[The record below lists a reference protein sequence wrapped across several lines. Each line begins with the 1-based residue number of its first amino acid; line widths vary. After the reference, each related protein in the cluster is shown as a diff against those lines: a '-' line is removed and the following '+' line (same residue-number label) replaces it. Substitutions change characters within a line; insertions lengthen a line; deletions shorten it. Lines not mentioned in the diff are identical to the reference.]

1 MFIST
6 FQDLR
11 YSLRALLKHRNFT
24 AAALLTLAL
33 GIGINTS
40 IFTLLYSVAFR
51 PLAVKDPDRVVNVYQ
66 TLEGEFSR
74 QVEGSAELL
83 SYPEYLNYR
92 DRVAGVSGLA
102 ASADVKLYLGGNNV
116 ERINGLM
123 VTDNYFSLLGG
134 GSALGRTFFD
144 KEFSDKYRQEP
155 LPSPVA
161 VLSYGFWQRRFG
173 SDQSVIGTSITLNR
187 QRFTIL
193 GVAANDFRGAEMSI
207 PDVWIPVTMQPAV
220 MPESKFLA
228 LPNCSWLSVVGRLKD
243 NVSLTQ
249 LQAEMQL
256 VAAQMDQEYPG
267 RKSIV
272 NVMKGSYLNSP
283 EARSEGI
290 PIAIMV
296 MAAVGLVLLIACANV
311 SNLMLARAATRRKE
325 IAVRL
330 ALGASRWR
338 LIRLLLAESLLLAIL
353 GGFAGLF
360 LAVCLPPILLSVIP
374 DAGLD
379 IDFTPNATVFAY
391 MFLISL
397 ITGVTFGLAPAIQS
411 TKPNLTAALRS
422 SRNRARSSRPHL
434 RNLMVIGQVA
444 VSLVLLIGAGLLA
457 RGLHRAQSTDLGFD
471 QKNLIVISMDLTT
484 QGYDEAR
491 SSTLYGQLFDRLKAL
506 PGIRSVSLAQ
516 TVPFAGGRD
525 ETIEIEG
532 GDATSHRSAPSVSA
546 NEVSAEYFQTLGIPL
561 RRGRYFT
568 DEEARSGQSP
578 AVISEAMANRFWPA
592 PSPIG
597 PMGAIGKR
605 FKDGQGTSHEIIGVV
620 ADVSSRHIGKLDG
633 PFFYTPAQSL
643 LSGKLPGQSF
653 LLRTNENQ
661 PGVVSAIR
669 EVARSLD
676 KDAVV
681 SVEPLEE
688 NVRRMLEPARVS
700 AWFSGT
706 VSLLAL
712 IIAATGIYGM
722 LSYLVVERTSEI
734 GIRMALGAERRNV
747 LLLIVSDG
755 MKLAGIGTAIGLAL
769 AFVLTKVMSSLL
781 FGVGPTDILSDAF
794 TLAVVSI
801 GALAVAL
808 LACYIPARRATKV
821 DPLVALRNE

>member
-1 MFIST
+1 MLTST
-6 FQDLR
+6 FHDLR

-24 AAALLTLAL
+24 TAALLTLAL

-51 PLAVKDPDRVVNVYQ
+51 PLPVKNPDRVVNVNQ
-66 TLEGEFSR
+66 TLEGEFDR
-74 QVEGSAELL
+74 QVEGSVELL

-92 DRVAGVSGLA
+92 DGVAGVSGLA
-102 ASADVKLYLGGNNV
+102 ASSDVELYLGGSNV

-144 KEFSDKYRQEP
+144 KEFSDKYRQAP

-187 QRFTIL
+187 QRFTVL
-193 GVAANDFRGAEMSI
+193 GVAARDFRGAELTV
-207 PDVWIPVTMQPAV
+207 PDVWIPVTMQPAL
-220 MPESKFLA
+220 MPESKFLE

-243 NVSLTQ
+243 GVSLQQ

-267 RKSIV
+267 RKLTV
-272 NVMKGSYLNSP
+272 NVMPGSYLSSP
-283 EARSEGI
+283 EVRSEGI

-296 MAAVGLVLLIACANV
+296 LGAVGLVLLIACANV
-311 SNLMLARAATRRKE
+311 SNLMLARAAARRKE

-338 LIRLLLAESLLLAIL
+338 LIRLLLTESLLLAVL
-353 GGFAGLF
+353 GGVLGLF
-360 LAVCLPPILLSVIP
+360 LAVLVPPILLSVIP
-374 DAGLD
+374 EADLD
-379 IDFTPNATVFAY
+379 IDFNPNATVFAY

-397 ITGVTFGLAPAIQS
+397 ITGVAFGLVPAIQS
-411 TKPNLTAALRS
+411 TKPNLTTALRATKS
-422 SRNRARSSRPHL
+422 QPRLSRPHL
-434 RNLMVIGQVA
+434 RNLLVIGQVA
-444 VSLVLLIGAGLLA
+444 VSLVLLIGAGLLV
-457 RGLHRAQSTDLGFD
+457 RGLQQAQSTDLGFD
-471 QKNLIVISMDLTT
+471 QKNLVVVSMDLTT

-491 SSTLYGQLFDRLKAL
+491 AANFHSQLSDRLKAL
-506 PGIRSVSLAQ
+506 PGIRSVSVAQ

-525 ETIEIEG
+525 ETIDIEG
-532 GDATSHRSAPSVSA
+532 GGSALSVSA

-568 DEEARSGQSP
+568 DEDARSGQSP
-578 AVISEAMANRFWPA
+578 AVISQAMSNRFWP
-592 PSPIG
+592 G
-597 PMGAIGKR
+597 TDPMGPIAKR
-605 FKDGQGTSHEIIGVV
+605 FKDRAGRSHEVIGVV
-620 ADVSSRHIGKLDG
+620 ADISSRQIGKLDG
-633 PFFYTPAQSL
+633 PFFYTPASP
-643 LSGKLPGQSF
+643 SKLTGHSF
-653 LLRTNENQ
+653 VLRTNENQ
-661 PGVVSAIR
+661 SAGLSAIR

-676 KDAVV
+676 TDAFI

-688 NVRRMLEPARVS
+688 NVRRGLEPARVG

-712 IIAATGIYGM
+712 LIAATGIYGM
-722 LSYLVVERTSEI
+722 LSYHVVERTSEI

-747 LLLIVSDG
+747 VLLIVSDG
-755 MKLAGIGTAIGLAL
+755 MKLAGVGIVIGVAA

-781 FGVGPTDILSDAF
+781 FGLGQADAF
-794 TLAVVSI
+794 TFATVSI

>member
-1 MFIST
+1 MLSST

-11 YSLRALLKHRNFT
+11 YALRALLKHRNFT
-24 AAALLTLAL
+24 AAALFTLAL

-74 QVEGSAELL
+74 QVEGSVELL

-92 DRVAGVSGLA
+92 DSVAGVSGLA
-102 ASADVKLYLGGNNV
+102 AAADVKLYLGGNNV

-134 GSALGRTFFD
+134 GSALGRIFFD
-144 KEFSDKYRQEP
+144 KECQAP
-155 LPSPVA
+155 LQCPVA
-161 VLSYGFWQRRFG
+161 VLSHGFWQRRFG

-187 QRFTIL
+187 QRFTVL
-193 GVAANDFRGAEMSI
+193 GVASQDFRGAEMAV
-207 PDVWIPVTMQPAV
+207 PDVWIPVTMQPAL
-220 MPESKFLA
+220 MPENKHLDI
-228 LPNCSWLSVVGRLKD
+228 PNLSWLNVVGRLKD
-243 NVSLTQ
+243 NVSMPQ

-256 VAAQMDQEYPG
+256 AAARMDQQYPG
-267 RKSIV
+267 RRSIV

-283 EARSEGI
+283 EVRSQGI
-290 PIAIMV
+290 PIALMV
-296 MAAVGLVLLIACANV
+296 MGAVGLVLLIACANV

-338 LIRLLLAESLLLAIL
+338 LIKLLLTESLLLAIL
-353 GGFAGLF
+353 GGVLGLF
-360 LAVCLPPILLSVIP
+360 LAVFVPPVLLSLIP

-379 IDFTPNATVFAY
+379 VDFTPNLTVFAY

-397 ITGVTFGLAPAIQS
+397 ITGVVFGLAPAIES
-411 TKPNLTAALRS
+411 TKPNLTDALKAT
-422 SRNRARSSRPHL
+422 RNRPRASRPTL
-434 RNLMVIGQVA
+434 RNLLVIGQVA
-444 VSLVLLIGAGLLA
+444 VSLVLLIGAGLLV
-457 RGLHRAQSTDLGFD
+457 RGLQRAHSTDLGFD
-471 QKNLIVISMDLTT
+471 QKNLVIANMDLTS
-484 QGYDEAR
+484 QGYDEGRAAAFHA
-491 SSTLYGQLFDRLKAL
+491 QLSEKLKAL
-506 PGIRSVSLAQ
+506 PGIRSVSVAQ

-525 ETIEIEG
+525 ETIDIDG
-532 GDATSHRSAPSVSA
+532 GAGTAMSVSA
-546 NEVSAEYFQTLGIPL
+546 NEVSAEYFQTIGIPL

-568 DEEARSGQSP
+568 DEDARSGQSP
-578 AVISEAMANRFWPA
+578 AVVSHAMANRFWP
-592 PSPIG
+592 
-597 PMGAIGKR
+597 GADPLGKR
-605 FKDGQGTSHEIIGVV
+605 FRDGAGISHEIIGVV
-620 ADVSSRHIGKLDG
+620 ADISSRHIGKLDG
-633 PFFYTPAQSL
+633 PFFYTPASPA
-643 LSGKLPGQSF
+643 KLTGHSF
-653 LLRTNENQ
+653 VMRTNENL
-661 PGVVSAIR
+661 SAALSAVR
-669 EVARSLD
+669 QTARSLD
-676 KDAVV
+676 KDVFV
-681 SVEPLEE
+681 TVEPLEE
-688 NVRRMLEPARVS
+688 NVRRELEPARVG

-712 IIAATGIYGM
+712 LIAATGIYGM

-747 LLLIVSDG
+747 LLLIVRDG
-755 MKLAGIGTAIGLAL
+755 MKLAGVGIVIGVAV

-781 FGVGPTDILSDAF
+781 FGLGQIDAVTF
-794 TLAVVSI
+794 ATVSI

>member
-1 MFIST
+1 MLTST

-11 YSLRALLKHRNFT
+11 YALRALLKHRNFT

-51 PLAVKDPDRVVNVYQ
+51 PLAVEDPESVVNVYQ
-66 TLEGEFSR
+66 TLEGEYSR
-74 QVEGSAELL
+74 QVEGSADLL

-92 DRVAGVSGLA
+92 DNVAGVSDLA
-102 ASADVKLYLGGNNV
+102 AAADLKLYLGGNNI

-134 GSALGRTFFD
+134 GSTLGRTFFD
-144 KEFSDKYRQEP
+144 KECQGP
-155 LPSPVA
+155 LQCPVA

-173 SDQSVIGTSITLNR
+173 SDASVIGTSLTLNR
-187 QRFTIL
+187 QRFTVL
-193 GVAANDFRGAEMSI
+193 GVAAQDFQGAEMAV

-220 MPESKFLA
+220 MPESEFLE
-228 LPNCSWLSVVGRLKD
+228 LPNCSWLGVVGRLKD
-243 NVSLTQ
+243 NVSVQQ

-256 VAAQMDQEYPG
+256 VAARMDQEYPG
-267 RKSIV
+267 RRSIV
-272 NVMKGSYLNSP
+272 NVMPGSYVNSP
-283 EARSEGI
+283 EVRSEGI
-290 PIAIMV
+290 PIVLMV

-338 LIRLLLAESLLLAIL
+338 LIRLLLTESLLLAIL
-353 GGFAGLF
+353 GGLAGLVF
-360 LAVCLPPILLSVIP
+360 AMVLPPILLSVIP
-374 DAGLD
+374 EAGLD
-379 IDFTPNATVFAY
+379 VDFTPNATVFAY
-391 MFLISL
+391 MFSISL
-397 ITGVTFGLAPAIQS
+397 ITGVAFGLAPAIQS
-411 TKPNLTAALRS
+411 TKPNLTDALKAT
-422 SRNRARSSRPHL
+422 RNRPRASRPHL
-434 RNLMVIGQVA
+434 RNLLVIGQVA
-444 VSLVLLIGAGLLA
+444 VSLVLLIGAGLLV
-457 RGLHRAQSTDLGFD
+457 RGLQQAQSTDLGFD
-471 QKNLIVISMDLTT
+471 QKSLVVVSMDLTT

-491 SSTLYGQLFDRLKAL
+491 AATFHAQLSERLKSL

-525 ETIEIEG
+525 ETIDIEDG
-532 GDATSHRSAPSVSA
+532 GSAVSVSA
-546 NEVSAEYFQTLGIPL
+546 NEVSGEYFQTLGIPL

-568 DEEARSGQSP
+568 DEDARSGQSP
-578 AVISEAMANRFWPA
+578 AVISQAMANRFWPSA
-592 PSPIG
+592 DPL
-597 PMGAIGKR
+597 GKR
-605 FKDGQGTSHEIIGVV
+605 FRDNSGASHEIIGVV
-620 ADVSSRHIGKLDG
+620 ADISSRHIGKFDG
-633 PFFYTPAQSL
+633 PFFYTPASP
-643 LSGKLPGQSF
+643 SKLTGHSF
-653 LLRTNENQ
+653 VLRTNENLAA
-661 PGVVSAIR
+661 GLGAVR
-669 EVARSLD
+669 EVVRSLD
-676 KDAVV
+676 KDVFV

-688 NVRRMLEPARVS
+688 NVRRGLEPARMG

-712 IIAATGIYGM
+712 LIAATGIYGM

-755 MKLAGIGTAIGLAL
+755 MKLVAVGIVIGLAA
-769 AFVLTKVMSSLL
+769 AFVLTRVMSSLL
-781 FGVGPTDILSDAF
+781 FGLGQETSANLVTFAG
-794 TLAVVSI
+794 VSI

>member
-1 MFIST
+1 MLSST

-11 YSLRALLKHRNFT
+11 YASRALLKHRNFT

-51 PLAVKDPDRVVNVYQ
+51 PFAVKEPDRVVNVYQ
-66 TLEGEFSR
+66 SLEGEYSR

-92 DRVAGVSGLA
+92 DGVAGAAGLT
-102 ASADVKLYLGGNNV
+102 ASSDVKLYLGGNNV

-144 KEFSDKYRQEP
+144 KECQAP
-155 LPSPVA
+155 LQCPVA

-173 SDQSVIGTSITLNR
+173 SDQNVIGTSITLNR
-187 QRFTIL
+187 QRFTVL
-193 GVAANDFRGAEMSI
+193 GVASQEFRGTELAV

-220 MPESKFLA
+220 MPESKFLEI
-228 LPNCSWLSVVGRLKD
+228 PNLSWLSVVGRLKD
-243 NVSLTQ
+243 NVSIPQ

-256 VAAQMDQEYPG
+256 VAARMDQEYPG
-267 RKSIV
+267 RRSIV
-272 NVMKGSYLNSP
+272 SVMKGSYLNSP
-283 EARSEGI
+283 EVRSQGI

-296 MAAVGLVLLIACANV
+296 MGAVGLVLLIACANV

-338 LIRLLLAESLLLAIL
+338 LIKLLLTESLLLAVL
-353 GGFAGLF
+353 GGVLGLF
-360 LAVCLPPILLSVIP
+360 LAVFVPPILLSVIP

-379 IDFTPNATVFAY
+379 VDFTPNATVFAY
-391 MFLISL
+391 MFLLSL
-397 ITGVTFGLAPAIQS
+397 ITGVVFGLAPAIQS
-411 TKPNLTAALRS
+411 TQPNLTDALKAT
-422 SRNRARSSRPHL
+422 RNRPRASRPHL
-434 RNLMVIGQVA
+434 RNLLVIGQVA
-444 VSLVLLIGAGLLA
+444 VSLVLLIGAGLLV
-457 RGLHRAQSTDLGFD
+457 RGLQQAQSTDLGFD
-471 QKNLIVISMDLTT
+471 QKNLVVVSMDLTT

-491 SSTLYGQLFDRLKAL
+491 SSTFFVQLFDRLKAL
-506 PGIRSVSLAQ
+506 PGIKAVSVAQ

-525 ETIEIEG
+525 ETIDIEG
-532 GDATSHRSAPSVSA
+532 AGSALSVSA
-546 NEVSAEYFQTLGIPL
+546 NEVSAEYFQTIGIPL

-568 DEEARSGQSP
+568 DDDARSGQSP
-578 AVISEAMANRFWPA
+578 AVISQTMANRFWPDA
-592 PSPIG
+592 DSVG
-597 PMGAIGKR
+597 RR
-605 FKDGQGTSHEIIGVV
+605 FRDNAGTSHEIIGVV
-620 ADVSSRHIGKLDG
+620 ADISSRHIGKLDG
-633 PFFYTPAQSL
+633 PFFYTPASPA
-643 LSGKLPGQSF
+643 KLTGHSF
-653 LLRTNENQ
+653 VLRTNEN
-661 PGVVSAIR
+661 VAADVSAVR

-676 KDAVV
+676 KDVFV
-681 SVEPLEE
+681 TVESLEA
-688 NVRRMLEPARVS
+688 NVRRELEPVRVG

-712 IIAATGIYGM
+712 LIAATGIYGM

-747 LLLIVSDG
+747 LLLIVRDG
-755 MKLAGIGTAIGLAL
+755 MKLAGIGIVIGVAV

-781 FGVGPTDILSDAF
+781 FGLGRVDTLADAF

-808 LACYIPARRATKV
+808 LACYFPARRATKV